1 MASGAGARG
10 GKRAL
15 TGRRPDP
22 IRNNFTQI
30 NKDSLG
36 KVLELRE
43 YCCNSCME
51 KVSGRADRMKDHLE
65 KCKAQSKVMIYL
77 DSYDDLV
84 DVEMASEDETD

>member
-43 YCCNSCME
+43 YRCNSCME

-77 DSYDDLV
+77 GIVLYNS
-84 DVEMASEDETD
+84 